1 MKGGAMSR
9 LSRVL
14 LAVAVAAAATA
25 PSAVAVP
32 EKKLSTTLGALWTT
46 VIQTPA
52 ADNPFT
58 GGDPCIDLGGT
69 LAPFAGPAEFT
80 CTVKPGIKIFVVGWS
95 SECSTV
101 EAPPYHGDDEASLRD
116 CARSVDA
123 GLATPTVSLDGS
135 RVALTEV
142 ETALLE
148 FVLPPGHIFDPAL
161 PAGTRGQSVGH
172 GWVVLLH
179 PLTPG
184 SHVIRIEVCGIY
196 LGAPFESINTTTI
209 RVRPGA

>member
-1 MKGGAMSR
+1 MSR

-14 LAVAVAAAATA
+14 RVLLAVAVVAAATA

-32 EKKLSTTLGALWTT
+32 EKKLSMTLGALWTT

-58 GGDPCIDLGGT
+58 GGDPCIDLGRT

-80 CTVKPGIKIFVVGWS
+80 CTVKPGTKIFVVGWS

-101 EAPPYHGDDEASLRD
+101 EGPPFHGDDEASLRD
-116 CARSVDA
+116 CARLVDA
-123 GLATPTVSLDGS
+123 GLMTPTVSLDGS
-135 RVALTEV
+135 PVALTEV

-184 SHVIRIEVCGIY
+184 SHVIRIEVRGTY
-196 LGAPFESINTTTI
+196 LGEPFESISTTTI